1 MKARFLALAALV
13 LGLASCQNDPEIVN
27 PVVGGEVDF
36 QLAVSATELGTRADE
51 DEFSGHNSAYGAID
65 YLSDAEWDN
74 VDLRYSL
81 EVYDAD
87 NFTTPVKDR
96 QVKILDKYEP
106 VAFDLR
112 LVPGRPYRFVVF
124 ADFIKNGAAEGKT
137 ESINDQA
144 DLGLHHI
151 IGTTLGDI
159 TIKDDGINNECTD
172 AYFAVEDITISNS
185 AAQNMELKR
194 PYGKLRVIATD
205 LAELNINVDP
215 AAVVVTYDAF
225 HPNAF
230 NAVTGAIGGEYV
242 TENYVSVYN
251 EGVCKLN
258 LANHFYTEDYDNKKA
273 TNKDGVQ
280 RHTHMT
286 LFTDYILANEQQ
298 APIHFTMNVYQTAT
312 KNGEEYVFSNPIKET
327 HFNTEIPV
335 QRNHLTTIVG
345 NVLTTATEI
354 NVTIDDN
361 FSNANDSTKEPFYQE
376 VWDGETL
383 TEPTITTDATT
394 GEAVALINQASDL
407 AWLAS
412 FVNGTLIQSY
422 DAESEEQNFE
432 GVKFVL
438 NNNIDLNNEPW
449 TPIGFNPNDV
459 AGNEK
464 FFTGEFD
471 GNGFV
476 ISNLY
481 IDVKD
486 QGGVGL
492 FGTVNNATIKNF
504 TLRNVFVKAVE
515 SENDPANASGAEGKA
530 EYIAGGHIGAV
541 VGYDAAPWGT
551 GAITFENVHVDGL
564 IKIEGETRAA
574 QGQRVG
580 GIIGGRGYSKI
591 TFDNVSVIGDEGS
604 YIKGYCSTA
613 GVIGQGQG
621 VSTFS
626 NVTTDI
632 PVYAVTFG
640 AGGISGIACNGSTFT
655 NCSSKGDVTL
665 DASKTQLSSYS
676 ANYPF
681 RIGGI
686 AGCWSDSKSAV
697 LTLTNCSYE
706 GTLTSIDKDGNSPEA
721 FDYAGYVGRGYAL
734 KNCAGSKVKVNND
747 EYVQVYD
754 NVYGVYYVNGAYEVN
769 TAADLKALAN
779 DVNSGKNYFENQT
792 VVLTADVDLK
802 GEEWAPI
809 GSAYKDHGFMGN
821 FDGNGKTIKNLNITN
836 IALDSDNY
844 AYAGLFGVTEGTA
857 DKHNYIKNFA
867 IENVTISTDG
877 HIVAAGIAYPY
888 YTDLENITVKGN
900 VSIKG
905 GDYTAGALAY
915 TRRCV
920 NAKNIA
926 VESNGSIEG
935 NNVVGGVIS
944 DIQMNGGL
952 TADYSNFKASGLTIK
967 GNKRVGG
974 IAGIICLQTLNG
986 ATVENV
992 AIVCDDVRK
1001 GQIIGSLGDDSA
1013 INSVYVSNVTGA
1025 DNLVGAT
1032 YSTGNNCIVTIDG
1045 VVYEYLENGQLMID
1059 GKLVVANGVVVD
1071 SEDTYYISNKDGMFW
1086 FANEVNA
1093 NKNAFNG
1100 KSVKLVANIN
1110 LNNEYWTPIGQ
1121 TGATTFNGVFDGQ
1134 NYTIS
1139 NLNVNSIAQTGAY
1152 YSSGL
1157 FGWVETHTE
1166 GNGILKNVNIDGAAV
1181 KGNHNCG
1188 ALVGYITE
1196 KYARVENC
1204 HVANAAIECH
1214 YANGDADGDK
1224 AGALIG
1230 NATNATKVDGC
1241 SATNSTV
1248 SAGRDAGQLIGAG
1261 KVDNITNC
1269 SATNVAVSANGEGT
1283 GKNIR
1288 NEVVGR
1294 VL

>member
-27 PVVGGEVDF
+27 PVGGGEVDF
-36 QLAVSATELGTRADE
+36 QLAVSATELGTRADK

-65 YLSDAEWDN
+65 YLSDEEWDN

-81 EVYDAD
+81 EVYDVASSYTD
-87 NFTTPVKDR
+87 AVPVKDR
-96 QVKILDKYEP
+96 QVIIVDKYEP
-106 VAFDLR
+106 VAFNLR

-124 ADFIKNGAAEGKT
+124 ADFVPQRSYESVDEAISAQKN
-137 ESINDQA
+137 
-144 DLGLHHI
+144 LGLHHT
-151 IGTTLGDI
+151 IGDNLGQI
-159 TIKDDGINNECTD
+159 TIKKDKINAEVSD
-172 AYFAVEDITISNS
+172 AYFAVKDITISNS
-185 AAQNMELKR
+185 AAQDMTLTR
-194 PYGKLRVIATD
+194 PYGKLRVVATD
-205 LAELNINVDP
+205 LADLNLNIEPVS
-215 AAVVVTYDAF
+215 VTVTYAAA
-225 HPNAF
+225 HPSAF
-230 NAVTGAIGGEYV
+230 NAVNGKISGEY
-242 TENYVSVYN
+242 TTNTYTYFYN
-251 EGVCKLN
+251 NGVCKADLS
-258 LANHFYTEDYDNKKA
+258 NHIYTEGYDNIDYKPA
-273 TNKDGVQ
+273 VNANGDV
-280 RHTHMT
+280 RHSHMT
-286 LFTDYILANEQQ
+286 LFTDYILAKESQE
-298 APIHFTMNVYQTAT
+298 PIQFEMEVKHA
-312 KNGEEYVFSNPIKET
+312 NGTIKKTSFST
-327 HFNTEIPV
+327 DIPV

-551 GAITFENVHVDGL
+551 GAITFDNVHVDGL

-591 TFDNVSVIGDEGS
+591 TFNNVSVIGDEGS

-626 NVTTDI
+626 NVTTNI

-706 GTLTSIDKDGNSPEA
+706 GNLTSIDKDGNSPEA

-734 KNCAGSKVKVNND
+734 KNCAGSKVSVNND

-821 FDGNGKTIKNLNITN
+821 FDGNGKTIKNLNITD

-867 IENVTISTDG
+867 IENVKISTDG

-905 GDYTAGALAY
+905 GDYTAGVLAY

-944 DIQMNGGL
+944 DIQTNGGL
-952 TADYSNFKASGLTIK
+952 TADYSNFKASGLTVK
-967 GNKRVGG
+967 GNKCVGG

-1013 INSVYVSNVTGA
+1013 INSVSVSNVTGA

-1110 LNNEYWTPIGQ
+1110 LNNESWTPIGQ

-1134 NYTIS
+1134 EFTIS
-1139 NLNVNSIAQTGAY
+1139 NLNVNSEAQTGKH

-1157 FGWVETHTE
+1157 FGWVESHTA
-1166 GNGILKNVNIDGAAV
+1166 GHGHIKNVKISGATIV
-1181 KGNHNCG
+1181 GHHNCG
-1188 ALVGYITE
+1188 ALVGYITQE
-1196 KYARVENC
+1196 TALVENC
-1204 HVANAAIECH
+1204 HVTGATVTCTKAND
-1214 YANGDADGDK
+1214 DADGDK

-1230 NATNATKVDGC
+1230 NATVATPVKDC
-1241 SATNSTV
+1241 TAANSTV
-1248 SAGRDAGQLIGAG
+1248 SAGRDAGQVIGAG
-1261 KVDNITNC
+1261 REANLTGC
-1269 SATNVAVSANGEGT
+1269 SATNVTVSANGTGT
-1283 GKNIR
+1283 GANVR
-1288 NEVVGR
+1288 NEVIGR
-1294 VL
+1294 LL